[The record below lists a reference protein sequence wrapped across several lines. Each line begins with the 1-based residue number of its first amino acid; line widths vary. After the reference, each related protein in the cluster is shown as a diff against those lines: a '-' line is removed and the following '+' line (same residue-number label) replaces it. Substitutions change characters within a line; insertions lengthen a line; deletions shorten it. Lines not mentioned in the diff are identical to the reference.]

1 MYQEDYKKITPTE
14 KRCIIVSSED
24 QRVARRVVFGK
35 FKTEKE
41 FEEDYKEHYK
51 EEKTR
56 QVLSGKNFPAGL
68 VFIADDFGEGGKVP
82 EKHLVE
88 FIRKLSSKNKWSHY
102 PSSSLR
108 DNYEFEHLHQLNISE
123 FWDDTLPVQEAD
135 YVSMFVATLTAV
147 KTKELK
153 TFLVDGTN
161 LSHFQEMLKQ
171 VIQPTFGNP
180 DVYITSNFIDWQEI
194 KKIEKIN
201 PKVVLFF
208 GNSIITESMAN
219 HLIKKDIHII
229 PPSITQLGNMLISE
243 GIFNNSRE
251 VSESFQLIN
260 KACSELNDSLWR
272 YALNY
277 RVNFYTVVDEIYKA
291 YTNENETSRFRL
303 DYKDIGAMSYL
314 A

>member
-1 MYQEDYKKITPTE
+1 MYQEDYKQILPTE

-41 FEEDYKEHYK
+41 FEEDYREHYK

-56 QVLSGKNFPAGL
+56 QIISGKEFPVGL
-68 VFIADDFGEGGKVP
+68 VFIADDFGEAGKVP

-88 FIRKLSSKNKWSHY
+88 FIRKLSVKNKWSHY

-108 DNYEFEHLHQLNISE
+108 DNYEFEHLQQLNVSE

-135 YVSMFVATLTAV
+135 YVSMFIATLTAV

-153 TFLVDGTN
+153 TFLVNGKN
-161 LSHFQEMLKQ
+161 LSHFEEMLKQ
-171 VIQPTFGNP
+171 IIEPTFGNP
-180 DVYITSNFIDWQEI
+180 DVYITNNFIDWEEI
-194 KKIEKIN
+194 RKIEKIN
-201 PKVVLFF
+201 PKVVLLF

-229 PPSITQLGNMLISE
+229 PPSVTQLGNMLISE
-243 GIFNNSRE
+243 GIFNKSRE

-260 KACSELNDSLWR
+260 KACSDLNQSLWR
-272 YALNY
+272 YAENY
-277 RVNFYTVVDEIYKA
+277 KVNFYTVVDEIYKA
-291 YTNENETSRFRL
+291 HTDENETSRFRL
-303 DYKDIGAMSYL
+303 DYKEIGAMSYR

>member
-1 MYQEDYKKITPTE
+1 MYQEDYKQILPTE

-24 QRVARRVVFGK
+24 QRVSRRVVFSK

-41 FEEDYKEHYK
+41 FQEDYEEHYK

-56 QVLSGKNFPAGL
+56 QILSGKDFPVGL
-68 VFIADDFGEGGKVP
+68 VFVADDFLEAGKVP
-82 EKHLVE
+82 EKQLVE
-88 FIRKLSSKNKWSHY
+88 FVRKLSTKKKWSHY

-108 DNYEFEHLHQLNISE
+108 DNYEFEHLHQINISE

-153 TFLVDGTN
+153 TFLIAGTN

-180 DVYITSNFIDWQEI
+180 DIYITNNFIDWEEI
-194 KKIEKIN
+194 RKIEKIN
-201 PKVVLFF
+201 PKVVLLF

-229 PPSITQLGNMLISE
+229 PPSITQLGNMIISE
-243 GIFNNSRE
+243 GIFNKSRE

-260 KACSELNDSLWR
+260 KACSDLNQSLWR
-272 YALNY
+272 YAENY
-277 RVNFYTVVDEIYKA
+277 KVNFYTVVDEIYKA
-291 YTNENETSRFRL
+291 HTDENETSRFKL
-303 DYKDIGAMSYL
+303 TYKEIGAMSYR